1 MSTES
6 TEEDRKLR
14 SRSCAILA
22 DRHRDFSDGMRSLL
36 KSAVQT
42 VYVVAD
48 SDTLLEGAK
57 RLRPVLVV
65 MDLSFANNDFP
76 LLMRSILEVSPA
88 SRVIVLT
95 AHDELSATR
104 LTLEGGAAGVVLKR
118 CAGRDFLPAVDAVLR
133 DEIFVSPEMSAG
145 ARESLVQD
153 RIP

>member
-6 TEEDRKLR
+6 SEEDRKLR

-57 RLRPVLVV
+57 RLRPVLII
-65 MDLSFANNDFP
+65 MDLSFANNEFQR
-76 LLMRSILEVSPA
+76 LIRSIFEVSPA

-95 AHDELSATR
+95 AHDELSTTR
-104 LTLEGGAAGVVLKR
+104 LTLEQGAAGVVLKR

-133 DEIFVSPEMSAG
+133 DEVFVSAELSAG
-145 ARESLVQD
+145 ARVSRVQD
-153 RIP
+153 RRP